1 MKKRLGFLLAA
12 VLLLTALPPRAAQA
26 EYSIPYTRKS
36 VISVYSLTQ
45 TQQALVEFLY
55 DPLIACEAEIVLPA
69 DTTSADLAAAWQ
81 ELISNYPELFHCDGY
96 SYSYFNEGYA
106 DAVMPVY
113 TMSRAE
119 ADSLRQRLYARV
131 QEILRQ
137 CEGPEE
143 IHDMLVNTTIYDGSD
158 PAHCYTAVGALLY
171 GRAVCEGYAEALC
184 LMYRMQD
191 IPCGR
196 ISGTGNGAAHAWN
209 IAWIEY
215 DYTLIDP
222 TWNDPTGGEQVLRHD
237 YYGLSTSQMG
247 VDHIPDAEQVIPPC
261 TDIVNWYRVR
271 GLQPETLQEAYELLR
286 TLGRDGGKV
295 EMRILDSALYRRI
308 AGDVGAFV
316 DGYNAWCPQG
326 EGIYGSFHYSTN
338 DEPQIVSIW
347 FE

>member
-1 MKKRLGFLLAA
+1 MRKRLGAMLAA
-12 VLLLTALPPRAAQA
+12 MLLLTALPPRAARA

-36 VISVYSLTQ
+36 IISVNDLTP

-55 DPLIACEAEIVLPA
+55 DPLIACQAEITLPSG
-69 DTTSADLAAAWQ
+69 TTSADLAAAWH
-81 ELISNYPELFHCDGY
+81 ELTGNYPELFHLDGY
-96 SYSYFNEGYA
+96 SYSYHREGSA
-106 DAVMPVY
+106 DTLTPGY

-131 QEILRQ
+131 QEFLRQ
-137 CEGPEE
+137 CDGPEE
-143 IHDMLVNTTIYDGSD
+143 LHDMLVNTTVYDGGN
-158 PAHCYTAVGALLY
+158 PARCYTALGALLD

-184 LMYRMQD
+184 LLYRMSG

-196 ISGTGNGAAHAWN
+196 ISGTGNGGAHAWN

-215 DYTLIDP
+215 DHTLIDA
-222 TWNDPTGGEQVLRHD
+222 TWDDPTGGEQVLRHD
-237 YYGLSTSQMG
+237 YYGLSTAQMA
-247 VDHIPDAEQVIPPC
+247 VDHTPNAGQVIPAC

-286 TLGRDGGKV
+286 TLGRDGEKV

-308 AGDVGAFV
+308 AGDVSAFV
-316 DGYNAWCPQG
+316 SGYNAWCPQG
-326 EGIYGSFHYSTN
+326 EQIRGAYHYSTN
-338 DEPQIVSIW
+338 DEPQVVALW